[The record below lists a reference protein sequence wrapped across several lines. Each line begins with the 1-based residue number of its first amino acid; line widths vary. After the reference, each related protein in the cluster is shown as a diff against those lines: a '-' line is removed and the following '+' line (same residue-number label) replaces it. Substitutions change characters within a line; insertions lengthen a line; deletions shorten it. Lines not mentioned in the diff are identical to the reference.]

1 MIEITIY
8 LVSLVFYAVSWFGMG
23 RQAKRMKAERDSAQA
38 DAQNYVEIARGLSS
52 QLANRAMVI
61 EDLRQDC
68 LTYFKLLQEIR
79 EEISTGCPNLTSI
92 ARRIEEEIQ

>member
-8 LVSLVFYAVSWFGMG
+8 SVSLGFFAVSWFGLE
-23 RQAKRMKAERDSAQA
+23 RQVKRMRAERDSAQA

-52 QLANRAMVI
+52 QLANRGVAI

-79 EEISTGCPNLTSI
+79 EEIRSGDANLTSI
-92 ARRIEEEIQ
+92 ALRIEEEIQ